1 MPPKIR
7 TVPTASGA
15 TAIQIIWGYKNRQP
29 ILDHIGSAHTP
40 EELALL
46 TTQAQRI
53 IDGEQL
59 SLDLCLNAD
68 ITMPAGTG
76 AHDNPIPITSERAG
90 LLINAIRGAY
100 QHLKLDNA
108 TNHDQVFFNLV
119 AARVIFPGSK
129 LESIETLAEVGI
141 ASASYRTIQR
151 HLPTYETLEFRDRIT
166 HALATHAAIG
176 PGVMVLYDVTTLYF
190 ETDKADDLRKPGFSK
205 ERRLEPQITAGL
217 LSDASGFPLA
227 IGAFEGNKA
236 ETHTMILM
244 ITRLKEA
251 YQLDDITVVADAG
264 MFSAGNKKAVVEAG
278 LHYILGTKE
287 REIPAPI
294 AAWRAAHPGAA
305 YTDGQIWSVTRPLQ
319 SGGERGSEAVTY
331 YQYSWDRA
339 RRSLR
344 GIEEQIAKA
353 ERAVA
358 GLVPV
363 KRYRYVDLKAA
374 QKQVN
379 HALADKH
386 RALAGV
392 KGYETSRS
400 DLAAGEV
407 IGAYRQLFKIEK
419 AFRMAKSDLKARPIF
434 HRKKDSIDAHLTIVM
449 ASMAVGHVLEQ
460 RSGLS
465 LKRLVRIL
473 KRYRT
478 FTVEVA
484 GHRVFAQAPVPDDVA
499 LIVDRLPKPSD

>member
-1 MPPKIR
+1 M
-7 TVPTASGA
+7 
-15 TAIQIIWGYKNRQP
+15 
-29 ILDHIGSAHTP
+29 
-40 EELALL
+40 
-46 TTQAQRI
+46 
-53 IDGEQL
+53 
-59 SLDLCLNAD
+59 
-68 ITMPAGTG
+68 
-76 AHDNPIPITSERAG
+76 
-90 LLINAIRGAY
+90 
-100 QHLKLDNA
+100 
-108 TNHDQVFFNLV
+108 
-119 AARVIFPGSK
+119 
-129 LESIETLAEVGI
+129 
-141 ASASYRTIQR
+141 
-151 HLPTYETLEFRDRIT
+151 
-166 HALATHAAIG
+166 
-176 PGVMVLYDVTTLYF
+176 
-190 ETDKADDLRKPGFSK
+190 
-205 ERRLEPQITAGL
+205 
-217 LSDASGFPLA
+217 
-227 IGAFEGNKA
+227 
-236 ETHTMILM
+236 
-244 ITRLKEA
+244 
-251 YQLDDITVVADAG
+251 
-264 MFSAGNKKAVVEAG
+264 
-278 LHYILGTKE
+278 
-287 REIPAPI
+287 
-294 AAWRAAHPGAA
+294 
-305 YTDGQIWSVTRPLQ
+305 
-319 SGGERGSEAVTY
+319 TY

-353 ERAVA
+353 ERVVA